1 MIMSSA
7 ERQSE
12 VLDLVVGADGSGS
25 VDAAQLA
32 RLGVEPGT
40 HLSVVPIKSGPGG
53 GAPPLRAR
61 SSGRFRDGAES
72 GGLRDRQ
79 LRRGPGLSRPL
90 PRRRRLAPDDPV
102 RVVADT
108 HALVWYLLDDPDR
121 RLSPAAITALER
133 AESTDGI
140 AVSVA
145 SVVDLWYVIRTRGTF
160 TDEQLD
166 QVLGLLHDSET
177 SLEAEPITLDVTAAF
192 RQIPRD
198 ALGDPWDRFITAT
211 AMALGLPLVTRDGR
225 IRESGLIDT
234 IW

>member
-1 MIMSSA
+1 
-7 ERQSE
+7 
-12 VLDLVVGADGSGS
+12 
-25 VDAAQLA
+25 
-32 RLGVEPGT
+32 LGHV
-40 HLSVVPIKSGPGG
+40 
-53 GAPPLRAR
+53 
-61 SSGRFRDGAES
+61 
-72 GGLRDRQ
+72 
-79 LRRGPGLSRPL
+79 
-90 PRRRRLAPDDPV
+90 DPV

-177 SLEAEPITLDVTAAF
+177 SLEAAPITLDVTAAF

-225 IRESGLIDT
+225 IRESGLVDT

>member
-1 MIMSSA
+1 M
-7 ERQSE
+7 
-12 VLDLVVGADGSGS
+12 
-25 VDAAQLA
+25 
-32 RLGVEPGT
+32 
-40 HLSVVPIKSGPGG
+40 
-53 GAPPLRAR
+53 
-61 SSGRFRDGAES
+61 
-72 GGLRDRQ
+72 
-79 LRRGPGLSRPL
+79 
-90 PRRRRLAPDDPV
+90 

-121 RLSPAAITALER
+121 RLSPDALTALEQ

-160 TDEQLD
+160 TDDQLD
-166 QVLGLLHDSET
+166 QVVELLRDPES
-177 SLEAEPITLDVTAAF
+177 SLEAEPITLDVAAAF

-211 AMALGLPLVTRDGR
+211 AMALGLPLVTRDRR
-225 IRESGLIDT
+225 ICESGLVET

>member
-1 MIMSSA
+1 
-7 ERQSE
+7 
-12 VLDLVVGADGSGS
+12 
-25 VDAAQLA
+25 
-32 RLGVEPGT
+32 LGHV
-40 HLSVVPIKSGPGG
+40 
-53 GAPPLRAR
+53 
-61 SSGRFRDGAES
+61 
-72 GGLRDRQ
+72 
-79 LRRGPGLSRPL
+79 
-90 PRRRRLAPDDPV
+90 DPV

-121 RLSPAAITALER
+121 RLSPGARTALER
-133 AESTDGI
+133 AESINGI

-160 TDEQLD
+160 TDDQLD
-166 QVLGLLHDSET
+166 QVLGLLRDPET

-211 AMALGLPLVTRDGR
+211 AMALGLPLVTRDRR
-225 IRESGLIDT
+225 IRESGLVET

>member
-1 MIMSSA
+1 M
-7 ERQSE
+7 
-12 VLDLVVGADGSGS
+12 
-25 VDAAQLA
+25 
-32 RLGVEPGT
+32 
-40 HLSVVPIKSGPGG
+40 
-53 GAPPLRAR
+53 
-61 SSGRFRDGAES
+61 
-72 GGLRDRQ
+72 
-79 LRRGPGLSRPL
+79 
-90 PRRRRLAPDDPV
+90 

-121 RLSPAAITALER
+121 RLSPAATTALER

-166 QVLGLLHDSET
+166 QVLGLLRDPET

-211 AMALGLPLVTRDGR
+211 AMALGLPLVTRDRR
-225 IRESGLIDT
+225 ITDSGLVET